1 MRRSAFRIVLFAVSA
16 AVLAGCSEDGPEAGE
31 NGVGKLAPE
40 SIRSKA
46 ERAATGASSV
56 RLAGTLVS
64 NGEPVKLDM
73 RLSSAGGVG
82 EVSTGGMTFSLLR
95 DEKDLYLK
103 AGDEFWLHQD
113 DAGGDGGKG
122 DEDGDGGGK
131 PSESDKAAARK
142 LDGKYVKVPPEDTAY
157 QQLSGFTEMKV
168 LLDGL
173 LKLDGELATEDNGEV
188 DGFTTIR
195 VTADDGEGGALEVA
209 LEGRPYPL
217 LLERAGDAGE
227 LRLVDW
233 DEEFEVNAPRK
244 EDVVDYGKQISAS

>member
-1 MRRSAFRIVLFAVSA
+1 MVLFAVSA
-16 AVLAGCSEDGPEAGE
+16 ALLAGCAEDGPEAGE
-31 NGVGKLAPE
+31 NGVGELSPE
-40 SIRSKA
+40 RIRAKA
-46 ERAATGASSV
+46 ERAAARAASV

-64 NGEPVKLDM
+64 NGEPVTLDM
-73 RLSSAGGVG
+73 RLSSAGGIG

-95 DEKDLYLK
+95 AEEDLYLK

-113 DAGGDGGKG
+113 EGEGDGKG
-122 DEDGDGGGK
+122 EGGGE
-131 PSESDKAAARK
+131 PSDADIAAAQK
-142 LDGKYVKVPPEDTAY
+142 LDGKYVKVPPKDTAY
-157 QQLSGFTEMKV
+157 KQLSGFTEMKV

-173 LKLDGELATEDNGEV
+173 LKLDGELAAEENGEV
-188 DGFTTIR
+188 EGFTTIR
-195 VTADDGEGGALEVA
+195 VTADDGAGGALEVA

-227 LRLVDW
+227 LRLLDW

>member
-1 MRRSAFRIVLFAVSA
+1 MVAFAVSA
-16 AVLAGCSEDGPEAGE
+16 TVLAGCAEDGPEAGE
-31 NGVGKLAPE
+31 NGVGELSPE
-40 SIRSKA
+40 SIRAKA
-46 ERAATGASSV
+46 EKAASGASSV

-64 NGEPVKLDM
+64 NGQPVKLDM
-73 RLSSAGGVG
+73 RLSAAGGIG

-95 DEKDLYLK
+95 AEEDLFLK

-113 DAGGDGGKG
+113 DG
-122 DEDGDGGGK
+122 EDGDGK
-131 PSESDKAAARK
+131 PSESDMAAARK

-157 QQLSGFTEMKV
+157 KQLSGFTEMKV

-173 LKLDGELATEDNGEV
+173 LKLDGELAAENNGEV

-195 VTADDGEGGALEVA
+195 VTADEGAGGALEVA

-227 LRLVDW
+227 LRLLNW

-244 EDVVDYGKQISAS
+244 EEVVDYGKQISAS

>member
-1 MRRSAFRIVLFAVSA
+1 MVLFAVSA
-16 AVLAGCSEDGPEAGE
+16 TVLAGCGEDGPEAGE
-31 NGVGKLAPE
+31 NGVGKLSPG

-46 ERAATGASSV
+46 EKAAAGASSV

-64 NGEPVKLDM
+64 NGQPVKLDM
-73 RLSSAGGVG
+73 RLSAAGGVG

-95 DEKDLYLK
+95 AEEDLFLK

-113 DAGGDGGKG
+113 DGGDG
-122 DEDGDGGGK
+122 DAE
-131 PSESDKAAARK
+131 PSDSDVAAAQK

-157 QQLSGFTEMKV
+157 KQLSGFTEMKV

-173 LKLDGELATEDNGEV
+173 LKLDGELATEANGEV

-195 VTADDGEGGALEVA
+195 VTADDGAGGALEVA

-227 LRLVDW
+227 LRLLDW

-244 EDVVDYGKQISAS
+244 EEVVDYGKQISAS

>member
-1 MRRSAFRIVLFAVSA
+1 MVAFAVSA
-16 AVLAGCSEDGPEAGE
+16 TVLAGCAEDGPEAGE
-31 NGVGKLAPE
+31 NGVGKLSPE
-40 SIRSKA
+40 SIRAKA
-46 ERAATGASSV
+46 EKAAAGASSV

-64 NGEPVKLDM
+64 NDQPVKLDM
-73 RLSSAGGVG
+73 RLSAAGGIG

-95 DEKDLYLK
+95 AEEDLFLK

-113 DAGGDGGKG
+113 DG
-122 DEDGDGGGK
+122 EDSDGK
-131 PSESDKAAARK
+131 PSESDRAAARK

-157 QQLSGFTEMKV
+157 KQLSGFTEMKV

-173 LKLDGELATEDNGEV
+173 LKLDGELAAEKNGEV

-195 VTADDGEGGALEVA
+195 VTADEGAGGALEVA

-227 LRLVDW
+227 LRLLNW

-244 EDVVDYGKQISAS
+244 EEVVDYGQQISAS

>member
-1 MRRSAFRIVLFAVSA
+1 MVLFAVSA
-16 AVLAGCSEDGPEAGE
+16 TVLAGCSEDGPEAGE

-46 ERAATGASSV
+46 ERAAAGASSV

-113 DAGGDGGKG
+113 DAGGDGG
-122 DEDGDGGGK
+122 EDGEDGGGK
-131 PSESDKAAARK
+131 PSDSDVAAARK

-157 QQLSGFTEMKV
+157 KQLSGFTEMEV

-188 DGFTTIR
+188 DGFPTIR
-195 VTADDGEGGALEVA
+195 VTADDGAGGALEVA
-209 LEGRPYPL
+209 LDGRPYPL

-244 EDVVDYGKQISAS
+244 EDVVDYGEQISAS

>member
-1 MRRSAFRIVLFAVSA
+1 MALLAVSA
-16 AVLAGCSEDGPEAGE
+16 ALLAGCAEDGPEAGE
-31 NGVGKLAPE
+31 NGVGKLSPE
-40 SIRSKA
+40 RIRAKA
-46 ERAATGASSV
+46 ERAAAGASSV

-82 EVSTGGMTFSLLR
+82 EVATGGTRFSLLR

-103 AGDEFWLHQD
+103 AGDDFWLHQD
-113 DAGGDGGKG
+113 EGK
-122 DEDGDGGGK
+122 GGGK
-131 PSESDKAAARK
+131 PSDADVAAAQK
-142 LDGKYVKVPPEDTAY
+142 LDGKYVKVPPKDAAY

-173 LKLDGELATEDNGEV
+173 LKFEGELAAEENGEV

-195 VTADDGEGGALEVA
+195 VTAAGGAGGALEVA

-217 LLERAGDAGE
+217 LVERAGNAGQ
-227 LRLVDW
+227 LRLLDW

-244 EDVVDYGKQISAS
+244 EDVVDYGKKISAS

>member
-1 MRRSAFRIVLFAVSA
+1 MVLFAVSA
-16 AVLAGCSEDGPEAGE
+16 TVLAGCSEDGPQAGE
-31 NGVGKLAPE
+31 NGVGKLSPE

-46 ERAATGASSV
+46 EKAAAGASSV

-95 DEKDLYLK
+95 AGEDLFLK

-113 DAGGDGGKG
+113 EGK
-122 DEDGDGGGK
+122 DGDAK
-131 PSESDKAAARK
+131 PSKADIAAAQK

-157 QQLSGFTEMKV
+157 KQLSGFTEMKV

-188 DGFTTIR
+188 DGVTTIR
-195 VTADDGEGGALEVA
+195 VTADDGAGGALEVA
-209 LEGRPYPL
+209 LEGRPFPL

-244 EDVVDYGKQISAS
+244 EEVVDYGKQISAD

>member
-1 MRRSAFRIVLFAVSA
+1 MVLFAVSA
-16 AVLAGCSEDGPEAGE
+16 TVLAGCSEDGPQAGD
-31 NGVGKLAPE
+31 NGVGKLSPE

-46 ERAATGASSV
+46 ERAAAGASSV

-64 NGEPVKLDM
+64 NGQPVKLDM
-73 RLSSAGGVG
+73 RLSSDGGVG

-95 DEKDLYLK
+95 DEEDLFLK

-113 DAGGDGGKG
+113 DGKDDGGS
-122 DEDGDGGGK
+122 
-131 PSESDKAAARK
+131 PSDSDVAAARK

-157 QQLSGFTEMKV
+157 KQLSGFTEMKL

-173 LKLDGELATEDNGEV
+173 LKLDGELAADENGEV
-188 DGFTTIR
+188 DGFPTIR
-195 VTADDGEGGALEVA
+195 VTADDGAGGALEVA
-209 LEGRPYPL
+209 LDGRPYPL

>member
-1 MRRSAFRIVLFAVSA
+1 MVAFAVSA
-16 AVLAGCSEDGPEAGE
+16 TVLAGCAEDGPEGGE
-31 NGVGKLAPE
+31 NGVGKLSPE
-40 SIRSKA
+40 SIRAKA
-46 ERAATGASSV
+46 EKAASGASSV

-64 NGEPVKLDM
+64 NGQPVKLDM
-73 RLSSAGGVG
+73 RLSAAGGIG

-95 DEKDLYLK
+95 AEEDLFLK

-113 DAGGDGGKG
+113 DG
-122 DEDGDGGGK
+122 EDSDGK
-131 PSESDKAAARK
+131 PSESDMAAARK

-157 QQLSGFTEMKV
+157 KQLSGFTEMKV

-173 LKLDGELATEDNGEV
+173 LKLDGELAAENNGEV

-195 VTADDGEGGALEVA
+195 VTADEGAGGALEVA

-227 LRLVDW
+227 LRLLNW

-244 EDVVDYGKQISAS
+244 EEVVDYGKQISAS

>member
-1 MRRSAFRIVLFAVSA
+1 MVLFAVSA
-16 AVLAGCSEDGPEAGE
+16 TVLAGCGEDGPQAGE
-31 NGVGKLAPE
+31 NGVGKLSPE

-46 ERAATGASSV
+46 EKAAAGAGSV

-64 NGEPVKLDM
+64 NGQPVKLDM

-82 EVSTGGMTFSLLR
+82 EVSTGGTTFSLLR
-95 DEKDLYLK
+95 DDEDLFLK

-113 DAGGDGGKG
+113 EGK
-122 DEDGDGGGK
+122 DGDGK
-131 PSESDKAAARK
+131 PSESDMAAAQK

-157 QQLSGFTEMKV
+157 KQLSGFTEMKL

-173 LKLDGELATEDNGEV
+173 LKLDGELAVEDNGEV
-188 DGFTTIR
+188 DGVPTIR
-195 VTADDGEGGALEVA
+195 VTADDGAGGALEVA

-244 EDVVDYGKQISAS
+244 EEVVDYGKQISAS

>member
-1 MRRSAFRIVLFAVSA
+1 MVLFAVSA
-16 AVLAGCSEDGPEAGE
+16 ALLAGCAEEGPEAGE
-31 NGVGKLAPE
+31 NGVGELSPE
-40 SIRSKA
+40 RIRAKA
-46 ERAATGASSV
+46 ERAAARAASV

-95 DEKDLYLK
+95 AEEDLYLK

-113 DAGGDGGKG
+113 EGEGDGKG
-122 DEDGDGGGK
+122 EGGGE
-131 PSESDKAAARK
+131 PSEADIAAAQK
-142 LDGKYVKVPPEDTAY
+142 LDGKYVKVPPKDTAY
-157 QQLSGFTEMKV
+157 KQLSGFTEMKV

-173 LKLDGELATEDNGEV
+173 LKLDGELAAEENGEV

-195 VTADDGEGGALEVA
+195 VTADDGAGGALEVA

-227 LRLVDW
+227 LRLLDW

>member
-1 MRRSAFRIVLFAVSA
+1 MVLFAVSA
-16 AVLAGCSEDGPEAGE
+16 ALLAGCAEEGPEAGE
-31 NGVGKLAPE
+31 NGVGELSPE
-40 SIRSKA
+40 RIRAKA
-46 ERAATGASSV
+46 ERAAARAASV

-95 DEKDLYLK
+95 AEEDLYLK

-113 DAGGDGGKG
+113 EDEGDGKG
-122 DEDGDGGGK
+122 EGGGE
-131 PSESDKAAARK
+131 PSEADIAAAQK
-142 LDGKYVKVPPEDTAY
+142 LDGKYVKVPPKDTAY
-157 QQLSGFTEMKV
+157 KQLSGFTEMKV

-173 LKLDGELATEDNGEV
+173 LKLDGELAAEENGEV

-195 VTADDGEGGALEVA
+195 VTADDGAGGALEVA

-227 LRLVDW
+227 LRLLDW